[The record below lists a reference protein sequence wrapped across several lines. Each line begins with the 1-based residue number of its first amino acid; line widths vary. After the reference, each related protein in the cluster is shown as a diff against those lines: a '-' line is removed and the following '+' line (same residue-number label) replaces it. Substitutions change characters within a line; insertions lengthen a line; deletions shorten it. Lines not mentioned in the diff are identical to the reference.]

1 MVSIRNPPEWG
12 IEPVPSKYRFL
23 RGIDYFVLWSSLGV
37 GLLVFSA
44 GSFLTTAKFID
55 AILAIIIGSI
65 AGSLLL
71 ALAGKIGSDHGVPS
85 LISTRPSF
93 GIHGAY
99 IPAILNVMQL
109 IGWTVF
115 EVMIMSKAAEM
126 LAGKLIP
133 YYIWTIAIGT
143 FVGLLGVFG
152 PLTVVKN
159 WLGKFAI
166 WISYASS
173 IIIIIHLIMAGN
185 LSKVLL
191 SSGNGV
197 GSMSFFS
204 ALDIVIAMP
213 ISWLPLAADYN
224 RFSKDSKGAF
234 KGTFIGFTVTNIL
247 FYFGGI
253 MLGVSDVV
261 GIIAAIQS
269 IFFGFFLLILLV
281 DEADNAFADVYS
293 AALSTQSILRKIKQH
308 YLIIGFTGFSIILAM
323 TISITNYETF
333 ILLIGAVFVPL
344 FGVVL
349 SDYYIIRHRF
359 YTTPMLY
366 DDDYNSDKGAILKI
380 GFPALISWSAGVLL
394 YFLLSSLSP
403 IYIPNWPPIGATIPS
418 FIASALLYVG
428 ITIFFTKNYNFYR
441 MVKKREKRKTS

>member
-1 MVSIRNPPEWG
+1 MVSIRNPPEWS
-12 IEPVPSKYRFL
+12 IEPVPPRYRFL

-44 GSFLTTAKFID
+44 GSFLTGAKFSD
-55 AILAIIIGSI
+55 AILAIIVGSV

-71 ALAGKIGSDHGVPS
+71 ALAGKIGSDHAVPS

-93 GIHGAY
+93 GVHGAY
-99 IPAILNVMQL
+99 LPAILNVMQL
-109 IGWTVF
+109 IGWTTF
-115 EVMIMSKAAEM
+115 EIMIMSKAAEM

-133 YYIWTIAIGT
+133 FYVWTIIIGA
-143 FVGLLGVFG
+143 FVALLGISG

-173 IIIIIHLIMAGN
+173 IIIIIHLLAVGN
-185 LSKVLL
+185 LSKVLS
-191 SSGNGV
+191 SSGNG
-197 GSMSFFS
+197 MSFFS

-213 ISWLPLAADYN
+213 ISWMPLAADYN
-224 RFSKDSKGAF
+224 RFAKGSKGAF
-234 KGTFIGFTVTNIL
+234 KGTFIGFTLTNIL
-247 FYFGGI
+247 FYFGGV

-269 IFFGFFLLILLV
+269 IFFGFLLLILLV

-293 AALSTQSILRKIKQH
+293 AAVSTQSIFRKIKQL
-308 YLIIGFTGFSIILAM
+308 YLIIGFTALSTVLAM
-323 TISITNYETF
+323 TISIANYETF

-349 SDYYIIRHRF
+349 SDYYIVKRRR
-359 YTTPMLY
+359 YTESIMY
-366 DDDYNSDKGAILKI
+366 SASNGDASKI
-380 GFPALISWSAGVLL
+380 GYPAIIAWSIGVLL
-394 YFLLSSLSP
+394 YYLLSSLSP

-418 FIASALLYVG
+418 FIVSALLYIG
-428 ITIFFTKNYNFYR
+428 MMYYTRKRGYLL
-441 MVKKREKRKTS
+441 KKA

>member
-1 MVSIRNPPEWG
+1 MVSIRNPPEWS
-12 IEPVPSKYRFL
+12 IEPVPPRYRFL

-44 GSFLTTAKFID
+44 GSFLTGAKFSD
-55 AILAIIIGSI
+55 AILAIIVGSV

-71 ALAGKIGSDHGVPS
+71 ALAGKIGSDHAVPS

-93 GIHGAY
+93 GVHGAY
-99 IPAILNVMQL
+99 LPAILNVMQL
-109 IGWTVF
+109 IGWTTF
-115 EVMIMSKAAEM
+115 EIMIMSKAAEM

-133 YYIWTIAIGT
+133 FYVWTIIIGA
-143 FVGLLGVFG
+143 FVALLGISG

-173 IIIIIHLIMAGN
+173 IIIIIHLLAVGN
-185 LSKVLL
+185 LSKVLS
-191 SSGNGV
+191 SSGNG
-197 GSMSFFS
+197 MSFFS

-213 ISWLPLAADYN
+213 ISWMPLAADYN
-224 RFSKDSKGAF
+224 RFAKESKGAF
-234 KGTFIGFTVTNIL
+234 KGTFIGFTLTNIL
-247 FYFGGI
+247 FYFGGV

-269 IFFGFFLLILLV
+269 IFFGFLLLILLV

-293 AALSTQSILRKIKQH
+293 AAVSTQSIFRKIKQL
-308 YLIIGFTGFSIILAM
+308 YLIIGFTTLSTVLAM
-323 TISITNYETF
+323 TISIANYETF

-349 SDYYIIRHRF
+349 SDYYIVKRRR
-359 YTTPMLY
+359 YTESIMY
-366 DDDYNSDKGAILKI
+366 SASNGDASKI
-380 GFPALISWSAGVLL
+380 GYPAIIAWSIGVLL
-394 YFLLSSLSP
+394 YYLLSSLSP

-418 FIASALLYVG
+418 FIVSALLYIG
-428 ITIFFTKNYNFYR
+428 MMYYTRKRGYLL
-441 MVKKREKRKTS
+441 KKA